1 VSTDTH
7 LKSEVLAAVTA
18 YLDGSRS
25 GPEVAARAGGQV
37 IARSFDD
44 EPLLQEVLE
53 ALWNLDHED
62 ERWDTPKKDL
72 ENLRD
77 CLLGNKEFIPPVVT
91 ETHA

>member
-1 VSTDTH
+1 VSTETH
-7 LKSEVLAAVTA
+7 IKSEALAAVTA

-25 GPEVAARAGGQV
+25 GPDVAAWAMSV
-37 IARSFDD
+37 LIPRSFDD

-62 ERWDTPKKDL
+62 ERWDTSRNDL

-77 CLLGNKEFIPPVVT
+77 CLLGKKEFIPPVVT